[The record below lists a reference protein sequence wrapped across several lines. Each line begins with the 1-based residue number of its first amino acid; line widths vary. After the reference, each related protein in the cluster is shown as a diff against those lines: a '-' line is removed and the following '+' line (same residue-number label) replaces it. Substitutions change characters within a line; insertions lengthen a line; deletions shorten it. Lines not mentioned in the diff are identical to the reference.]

1 MGGGSRQ
8 AKRSPGVAPMEGA
21 RVMTGQ
27 MSPMAASM
35 DIFTRSPGATKPE
48 SRYEKVMVLPKMEDA
63 DPSRHAWADARFA
76 ADILAEHALF
86 FALLMPEEVAGKER
100 AQALEFMRSFTAL
113 FERIDGTP
121 PPERSGLKRFAAD
134 VNEAIKPFIEYKAR
148 LGEAQT
154 TGKLRSLVWPLFF
167 DHTRNEAERWERR
180 LDVLARGETEFD
192 RAEVVRF
199 WTNIMDEHARFVAH
213 LLDPNE
219 YELIEKS
226 FSTATVFRDLGGRG
240 GAVAALADEPGT
252 VLGSLAKN
260 PELDAVMS
268 AAQTILDFKTQAV
281 RDIEAGKIKS
291 IIEPRLADHV
301 RREALKF
308 VNELKRAV

>member
-1 MGGGSRQ
+1 M
-8 AKRSPGVAPMEGA
+8 A
-21 RVMTGQ
+21 GQ
-27 MSPMAASM
+27 LGPVAASM
-35 DIFTRSPGATKPE
+35 DIFTRAPGAKGPE
-48 SRYEKVMVLPKMEDA
+48 SPYEKVMILPKLEDD
-63 DPSRHAWADARFA
+63 DPARHAWADARFT

-86 FALLMPEEVAGKER
+86 FALLMPEEVAATER
-100 AQALEFMRSFTAL
+100 AQALEFMRSFTGL
-113 FERIDGTP
+113 FERIDSGG
-121 PPERSGLKRFAAD
+121 PPERSALKKFAQD
-134 VNEAIKPFIEYKAR
+134 VNEEIKPFVEYKAR

-154 TGKLRSLVWPLFF
+154 TGNLRSLVWPLFF

-180 LDVLARGETEFD
+180 LNELAGGETEFD
-192 RAEVVRF
+192 RSEVVRF

-226 FSTATVFRDLGGRG
+226 FSTANVFRQLGDDT
-240 GAVAALADEPGT
+240 VAGTVEALGQEPGT
-252 VLGSLAKN
+252 VLDSLAKN

-281 RDIEAGKIKS
+281 RDIEAGRIKS

-308 VNELKRAV
+308 LNELKRAV

>member
-1 MGGGSRQ
+1 MTEQLGPI
-8 AKRSPGVAPMEGA
+8 AATMEVFG
-21 RVMTGQ
+21 
-27 MSPMAASM
+27 
-35 DIFTRSPGATKPE
+35 RSPGATAPE
-48 SRYEKVMVLPKMEDA
+48 SQYEKLMILPKMEDN
-63 DPSRHAWADARFA
+63 DPAHHAWADARFT

-86 FALLMPEEVAGKER
+86 FALLMPEEVAATER

-113 FERIDGTP
+113 YERIDAAP
-121 PPERSGLKRFAAD
+121 LPARSEIRQFAAD
-134 VNEAIKPFIEYKAR
+134 VNEEIKPFIVYKAR
-148 LGEAQT
+148 LGEAQS
-154 TGKLRSLVWPLFF
+154 TGNLRSLVWPLFF

-180 LDVLARGETEFD
+180 LNDLAGGESEFD
-192 RAEVVRF
+192 RTEVVRF

-219 YELIEKS
+219 FELIEKS
-226 FSTATVFRDLGGRG
+226 FSTATVFRDLGGAG

-252 VLGSLAKN
+252 VLDSLAKN

-281 RDIEAGKIKS
+281 RDIEAGRIKS

-308 VNELKRAV
+308 LNELKRAV

>member
-1 MGGGSRQ
+1 MQNELGP
-8 AKRSPGVAPMEGA
+8 AA
-21 RVMTGQ
+21 TG
-27 MSPMAASM
+27 M
-35 DIFTRSPGATKPE
+35 DVFTRTPGGTGPE
-48 SRYEKVMVLPKMEDA
+48 SKYEKVMVLPKLEDN
-63 DPSRHAWADARFA
+63 DPARHAWADARFT

-86 FALLMPEEVAGKER
+86 FALLMPEEVAATER

-113 FERIDGTP
+113 FERIDAAG
-121 PPERSGLKRFAAD
+121 PPERSGLRKFASD
-134 VNEAIKPFIEYKAR
+134 INEEIKPFIEYKAR

-167 DHTRNEAERWERR
+167 DHTRNEAERWGRR
-180 LDVLARGETEFD
+180 LNELAGGESEFD
-192 RAEVVRF
+192 RTEVVRF

-219 YELIEKS
+219 FELIEKS
-226 FSTATVFRDLGGRG
+226 FSTATVFRDLGDG
-240 GAVAALADEPGT
+240 GAVQALADEPGA
-252 VLGSLAKN
+252 VLDSLAKN

-281 RDIEAGKIKS
+281 RDIEAGRIKS

-308 VNELKRAV
+308 LNELKRAV

>member
-1 MGGGSRQ
+1 MAGQ
-8 AKRSPGVAPMEGA
+8 
-21 RVMTGQ
+21 TG
-27 MSPMAASM
+27 PMAETM
-35 DIFTRSPGATKPE
+35 DIFTRSPNATGPE
-48 SRYEKVMVLPKMEDA
+48 SSYEKVMILPRMEDA
-63 DPSRHAWADARFA
+63 DPARHAWADARFA

-86 FALLMPEEVAGKER
+86 FALLMPQEVAGTER

-113 FERIDGTP
+113 FERIDSAP
-121 PPERSGLKRFAAD
+121 PPERSELKRFVAD
-134 VNEAIKPFIEYKAR
+134 VTEEVKPFVEYKAR

-154 TGKLRSLVWPLFF
+154 SGNLRSLVWPLFF

-180 LDVLARGETEFD
+180 LDSLAGGETEFD
-192 RAEVVRF
+192 RGEVVRF

-226 FSTATVFRDLGGRG
+226 FSAANVFRQLGDDS
-240 GAVAALADEPGT
+240 VAGTVEALGQEPGT
-252 VLGSLAKN
+252 VIDSLSKN
-260 PELDAVMS
+260 PDIDAVMS

-281 RDIEAGKIKS
+281 RDIEAGRIKS

>member
-1 MGGGSRQ
+1 MAGQ
-8 AKRSPGVAPMEGA
+8 VSP
-21 RVMTGQ
+21 
-27 MSPMAASM
+27 AATKM
-35 DIFTRSPGATKPE
+35 DVFTRSPGATGPE
-48 SRYEKVMVLPKMEDA
+48 TPTEKVMVLPKLEDN
-63 DPSRHAWADARFA
+63 DPSNHAWADARFT

-86 FALLMPEEVAGKER
+86 FALLMPEELAAKER
-100 AQALEFMRSFTAL
+100 AEALRFMQTFTAL
-113 FERIDGTP
+113 YERIDAGP
-121 PPERSGLKRFAAD
+121 PPPRSEIKRFAAD

-148 LGEAQT
+148 LGDAQT
-154 TGKLRSLVWPLFF
+154 SGKLRSLVWPLFF

-180 LDVLARGETEFD
+180 LNGLAGGESEFD
-192 RAEVVRF
+192 RGEVVKF

-219 YELIEKS
+219 FELIEKS
-226 FSTATVFRDLGGRG
+226 FSTANVFRQLGDDS
-240 GAVAALADEPGT
+240 VAGTVGALAQEPGT

-260 PELDAVMS
+260 PEIDAVMS

-281 RDIEAGKIKS
+281 RDIEAGRIKS

-308 VNELKRAV
+308 LNELKRAV

>member
-1 MGGGSRQ
+1 M
-8 AKRSPGVAPMEGA
+8 A
-21 RVMTGQ
+21 GQ
-27 MSPMAASM
+27 LGPVAASM
-35 DIFTRSPGATKPE
+35 EVFTRTPGGSAPE
-48 SRYEKVMVLPKMEDA
+48 SRYEKVMVLPKAEDD
-63 DPSRHAWADARFA
+63 DPARHAWADARFT

-86 FALLMPEEVAGKER
+86 FALLMPEEVAATER

-113 FERIDGTP
+113 YERIDGGAP
-121 PPERSGLKRFAAD
+121 PARSEVKRFVSE
-134 VNEAIKPFIEYKAR
+134 VNDEIKPFIEYKAR

-154 TGKLRSLVWPLFF
+154 TGNLRSLVWPLFF

-180 LDVLARGETEFD
+180 LNGLAGGESEFD
-192 RAEVVRF
+192 RTEVVKF

-213 LLDPNE
+213 LLDPDE
-219 YELIEKS
+219 FELIEKS
-226 FSTATVFRDLGGRG
+226 FNTANVFRRMGDDS
-240 GAVAALADEPGT
+240 VAGTVEALAQEPGV
-252 VLGSLAKN
+252 VLDSLARN

-281 RDIEAGKIKS
+281 RDIEAGRIKS

-308 VNELKRAV
+308 LNELKRAV

>member
-1 MGGGSRQ
+1 MATQ
-8 AKRSPGVAPMEGA
+8 LRSIPE
-21 RVMTGQ
+21 T
-27 MSPMAASM
+27 M
-35 DIFTRSPGATKPE
+35 DVFTRSPGATEPE
-48 SRYEKVMVLPKMEDA
+48 SGYEKVMVLPKMEDK
-63 DPSRHAWADARFA
+63 DPANHAWADARFT

-86 FALLMPEEVAGKER
+86 FALLMPEEVAARER
-100 AQALEFMRSFTAL
+100 AEALKFMRSFTAL
-113 FERIDGTP
+113 FEQIDAGP
-121 PPERSGLKRFAAD
+121 PPDRSALKKFTRD
-134 VNEAIKPFIEYKAR
+134 VVEEIKPFVEYKAR

-154 TGKLRSLVWPLFF
+154 EGKLHSLVWPLFF

-180 LDVLARGETEFD
+180 LNGLAEGESEFE
-192 RAEVVRF
+192 RREVVKF

-219 YELIEKS
+219 FELIEKS
-226 FSTATVFRDLGGRG
+226 FSTASVFRDLGEPDGTI
-240 GAVAALADEPGT
+240 AALADEPGT
-252 VLGSLAKN
+252 VIDSLAKN

-281 RDIEAGKIKS
+281 RDIEAGRIKS

-308 VNELKRAV
+308 LNELKRAV